1 MSMRET
7 FVLALL
13 SIVLFVASATAAE
26 RDIQIRSIDLQNAV
40 IELFNFGTTDES
52 LDRWQFCTQDDN
64 QTRVYS
70 SFSGLNGVTIEAGT
84 SFFIHFNNDAP
95 GGPDSRNASQVGRFA
110 GPLDTGP
117 YGMSLYFPPVSFSNG
132 NRIADHLQWSEGGV
146 DNDRADERSDEAQAG
161 GVWTD
166 QSAWIATDAD
176 TIRIRLVDE
185 SGKALHGP
193 DDYEAIGPPQE
204 GAAFHRGDSDG
215 SGTIDI
221 TDGVVT
227 LNILFVGGEDV
238 GCKEAQDF
246 NNDGV
251 INITDGVATFSFLF
265 AGGPP
270 PVAPGPTTQPCG
282 PDPDAT
288 GSPQDLG
295 CDSYGGC

>member
-13 SIVLFVASATAAE
+13 SIVLFVASTTAAE

-204 GAAFHRGDSDG
+204 GAAFHRGDANDDDNLDVADALFIFNFLFGGEAPPGCLEAANANSDTGADLSDG
-215 SGTIDI
+215 VFLLIFLFSG
-221 TDGVVT
+221 GAPP
-227 LNILFVGGEDV
+227 GPPGPPSEPCDV
-238 GCKEAQDF
+238 GPL
-246 NNDGV
+246 NV
-251 INITDGVATFSFLF
+251 
-265 AGGPP
+265 
-270 PVAPGPTTQPCG
+270 
-282 PDPDAT
+282 
-288 GSPQDLG
+288 G
-295 CDSYGGC
+295 CEEYTSC